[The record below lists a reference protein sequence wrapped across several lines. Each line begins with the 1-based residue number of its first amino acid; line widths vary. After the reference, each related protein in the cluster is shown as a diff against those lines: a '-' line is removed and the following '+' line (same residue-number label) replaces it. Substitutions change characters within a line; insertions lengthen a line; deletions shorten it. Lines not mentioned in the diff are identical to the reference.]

1 MLGLFESEMLRLENA
16 ALVNPFFNNFV
27 KIIAVMINQEPTLVN
42 RFLKVEKKLSV
53 VVEEAKDAA
62 IEQVEEAK
70 DAAIEQVQEPIST
83 FEIANEAVPSEQQ
96 VQ

>member
-62 IEQVEEAK
+62 IEQV
-70 DAAIEQVQEPIST
+70 QEPIST
-83 FEIANEAVPSEQQ
+83 FEIANEAVPAEQQ

>member
-1 MLGLFESEMLRLENA
+1 MQNSQILELFESEMLRLDNA
-16 ALVNPFFNNFV
+16 VHVNPFFNNFV

-53 VVEEAKDAA
+53 VVEEAKEAA
-62 IEQVEEAK
+62 IV
-70 DAAIEQVQEPIST
+70 QVQEPIST
-83 FEIANEAVPSEQQ
+83 FELANEGVPAQQQ